1 MIQIRI
7 ERKPVTGAILSFRI
21 KGHALYA
28 DPGNDIVCSAISA
41 ITVGTVNAI
50 EKLTG
55 TVANA
60 RMKDGFLS
68 ARYSPELFEP
78 GNEKGQQV
86 QLLLESMVV
95 MLRGIEESYGKHIA
109 ITQNPR
115 KKEVDPNV
123 ET

>member
-7 ERKPVTGAILSFRI
+7 ERKPATGAILSFRS
-21 KGHALYA
+21 KGHASYA
-28 DPGNDIVCSAISA
+28 DHGSDIVCSAVSA

-55 TVANA
+55 TVADA

-78 GNEKGQQV
+78 GNVKGEQV

-95 MLRGIEESYGKHIA
+95 MLKGIEESYGKYVTIK
-109 ITQNPR
+109 QSS
-115 KKEVDPNV
+115 
-123 ET
+123 